1 MGERK
6 VINKYFP
13 PDFDPSKI
21 PRPDKRQQEKV
32 KEKFV
37 VRMML
42 PMSVRCQSCGE
53 YMYKGKKFNSR
64 KESVE
69 GPEGQYLGIQI
80 FRFYF
85 KCITCS
91 AEFTIKTDP
100 QNMDYVCEGGA
111 KANFELYKEE
121 NKEKEEIKTARE
133 EDEKYD
139 AMKKLE
145 NKTQEQKNAMDIL
158 DALDEIRTNN
168 ARAATLGVDGVLN
181 ARDEMF
187 VKQEAK
193 VQSREE
199 AEDEA
204 ALKAAFA
211 GSRVKR
217 MAAEDEEEEEEEED
231 LRRGSSTA
239 GVASTHATTTAAAS
253 SSSKRSFPE
262 STLGTAT
269 TTAAAAAAPSKK
281 PKLPMGL
288 SIQAKPAAQ
297 PPRQAALPPPPEP
310 ETKPGGLLGL
320 VAYGSSGSGSGSD
333 GET

>member
-32 KEKFV
+32 KEKFGSYDASD
-37 VRMML
+37 VRSMPEL
-42 PMSVRCQSCGE
+42 RPVHVQGQEVQLAQGE
-53 YMYKGKKFNSR
+53 RRGS
-64 KESVE
+64 E

-121 NKEKEEIKTARE
+121 NKEKEEIKAARE

-187 VKQEAK
+187 AKQEAK

-217 MAAEDEEEEEEEED
+217 MAAEDEDDEEED

-239 GVASTHATTTAAAS
+239 GVASTHATTTRRQQQQQQEELSRINTRSRDDDRSSRRSTQQEAKASYGPLDTSKAGGAAATAGGAS
-253 SSSKRSFPE
+253 SSSRAGDE
-262 STLGTAT
+262 ARWRI
-269 TTAAAAAAPSKK
+269 AWAC
-281 PKLPMGL
+281 
-288 SIQAKPAAQ
+288 
-297 PPRQAALPPPPEP
+297 R
-310 ETKPGGLLGL
+310 
-320 VAYGSSGSGSGSD
+320 VR
-333 GET
+333 

>member
-121 NKEKEEIKTARE
+121 NKEKEEIKAARE

-217 MAAEDEEEEEEEED
+217 MAAEDEDDEEED

-239 GVASTHATTTAAAS
+239 GVASTGHNYRRRQQQQQEELSRINTRSSDDDRSSRRSTQQEAKASYGPLDTSKAGGAAATAGGAS
-253 SSSKRSFPE
+253 SSSGAGDEARWRI
-262 STLGTAT
+262 AW
-269 TTAAAAAAPSKK
+269 AC
-281 PKLPMGL
+281 
-288 SIQAKPAAQ
+288 
-297 PPRQAALPPPPEP
+297 R
-310 ETKPGGLLGL
+310 
-320 VAYGSSGSGSGSD
+320 VR
-333 GET
+333 